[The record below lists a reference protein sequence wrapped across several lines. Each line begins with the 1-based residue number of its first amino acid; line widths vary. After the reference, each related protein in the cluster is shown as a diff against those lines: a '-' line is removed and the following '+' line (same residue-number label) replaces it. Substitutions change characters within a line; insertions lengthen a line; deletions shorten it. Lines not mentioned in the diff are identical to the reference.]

1 MLAALSGPP
10 RPYATL
16 IPGRDHKQKYY
27 DILAWLLRGGW
38 VTQLRTFGW
47 IKVEPEIKMAV
58 EEAMA
63 REEKTPTSSMGSD
76 DKERVDQPEDDRSS
90 SPSSS
95 LASDTT
101 PVPDRHAQMRLQ
113 QHKHPVTRHYTS
125 SLILFPHRASPPES
139 RWLDQILS
147 TFPEPS
153 ANDLPGAAN
162 DPDQAE
168 SDGSLQ
174 KHWPTFTKYFNGT
187 DALEKIP
194 VREGLN
200 RKVVWRLLTRMMKNL
215 DPGHP
220 GHEASPSEK
229 VLVTVRHW

>member
-1 MLAALSGPP
+1 MLAALSGTP
-10 RPYATL
+10 RPYASL
-16 IPGRDHKQKYY
+16 ILNRDHKQKYY

-58 EEAMA
+58 DEAMA
-63 REEKTPTSSMGSD
+63 REEKNPTSSTGSD
-76 DKERVDQPEDDRSS
+76 DKERIDRPEDDRSS
-90 SPSSS
+90 SSSSS
-95 LASDTT
+95 LASDAT
-101 PVPDRHAQMRLQ
+101 PVPNRHAQMGLQ
-113 QHKHPVTRHYTS
+113 QYKHPITRHYTS
-125 SLILFPHRASPPES
+125 SLILFPHRASPDES
-139 RWLDQILS
+139 HWLNQILS

-153 ANDLPGAAN
+153 TNGLPGTAN

-168 SDGSLQ
+168 SEGSLQ
-174 KHWPTFTKYFNGT
+174 KNWSKFTKYFNGT

-220 GHEASPSEK
+220 GLVASPSEK